1 MQILEEE
8 CQDEKCIDLV
18 LEKTKKHDEFTFKKI
33 LKM

>member
-18 LEKTKKHDEFTFKKI
+18 LEKAKKHGEFTFKKI